1 MDRCSRRTDSSALQ
15 AHEGAP
21 SLLAPVG
28 LSLLRLSPPHL
39 RKEGTIVRM
48 NEFTQKK
55 SAPAQDSP
63 PEYCDRPARG
73 LHAGFADAERAADE
87 TA

>member
-1 MDRCSRRTDSSALQ
+1 
-15 AHEGAP
+15 
-21 SLLAPVG
+21 
-28 LSLLRLSPPHL
+28 
-39 RKEGTIVRM
+39 M
-48 NEFTQKK
+48 NEITQKK